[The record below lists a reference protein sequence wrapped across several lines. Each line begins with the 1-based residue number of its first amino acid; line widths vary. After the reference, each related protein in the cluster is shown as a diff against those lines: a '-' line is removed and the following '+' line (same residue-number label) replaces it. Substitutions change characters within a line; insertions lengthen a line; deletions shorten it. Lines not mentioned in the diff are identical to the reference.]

1 MSDPFLLSPGPLA
14 ATSWTTSERAS
25 CAPTRRGGGDG
36 VGEVMGYEAAAWD
49 MGAVDEAALSGEDKK
64 VSWESTASTPAVTCL
79 TKSTSDAATWP
90 TKHDGR
96 HRQRCADTLLD
107 HSSRRKMARRGYIAD
122 RPERSHQL
130 GLQLTPPRTSD
141 AAFEVRGRQRR
152 RRERRLTPLQRTTDR
167 GRTGPPGTPAG
178 NIGSNQDGTSTE
190 KGGQSLAEVIAKKA
204 AKVSKAFSAFVFKG
218 CAEKTVRDVDP
229 NEAETEDEE
238 FTSPMSEPPTESPSL
253 EHQGAPSAGGMTLLR
268 TRVQIVY
275 TEGGNDESGSEDES
289 GEADKGCSSE
299 DVVENSKRQLSE
311 YEQLRLGRIARNK
324 ARLGSLGLQ
333 RWNRPRPST
342 VNQRGTK
349 IARANMNKKKTAVE
363 KIKLKQREVSTTS

>member
-1 MSDPFLLSPGPLA
+1 MGWPWQTCQSRWYSSPLGQEGGEANHCGEKRPADFAPIIEQGLLS
-14 ATSWTTSERAS
+14 
-25 CAPTRRGGGDG
+25 
-36 VGEVMGYEAAAWD
+36 
-49 MGAVDEAALSGEDKK
+49 
-64 VSWESTASTPAVTCL
+64 
-79 TKSTSDAATWP
+79 
-90 TKHDGR
+90 
-96 HRQRCADTLLD
+96 LL
-107 HSSRRKMARRGYIAD
+107 
-122 RPERSHQL
+122 
-130 GLQLTPPRTSD
+130 
-141 AAFEVRGRQRR
+141 
-152 RRERRLTPLQRTTDR
+152 
-167 GRTGPPGTPAG
+167 
-178 NIGSNQDGTSTE
+178 
-190 KGGQSLAEVIAKKA
+190 
-204 AKVSKAFSAFVFKG
+204 VFKG

-275 TEGGNDESGSEDES
+275 TEGGDDESGSEDES